1 MKLFAAGVL
10 VAIFVFVGGYSLG
23 KKNGKTYMDL
33 NVLVGSIKESVNA
46 EEKHTEFIWYKA
58 CPDRI
63 DGFLKPPK
71 VLMVYPV
78 NFDLKTS
85 IDDAQYVKTPSG
97 KLTIHFAPIKIE
109 NTEPYLEQM
118 VYMSSGGF
126 FYQKGDRYIQAEIN
140 RAPRITKF
148 LAYRTLKDNLAEI
161 RRKMA
166 EKVRKVFASAL
177 KSDIAPDSI
186 NCIWDDAAQ
195 KKYLETLAKDLMQ
208 PPFGAKGCESN
219 WFHVGNRSYNYAVQD
234 HSSKGGE
241 PASTDAVPDETAR
254 PEKIVLGVPM
264 GRKKQEA
271 GGQ

>member
-58 CPDRI
+58 CTDRI

-85 IDDAQYVKTPSG
+85 IDEATYVKTPSG
-97 KLTIHFAPIKIE
+97 KVRIHFAPIRIE

-118 VYMSSGGF
+118 VYMSSGGLF
-126 FYQKGDRYIQAEIN
+126 HQKGDRYVQAEIN
-140 RAPRITKF
+140 RAPRIIKF
-148 LAYRTLKDNLAEI
+148 LAYRTLKDNLAGI

-166 EKVRKVFASAL
+166 DKVKKVFASAL
-177 KSDIAPDSI
+177 KNDITPDSI
-186 NCIWDDAAQ
+186 ECIWDDAAQ
-195 KKYLETLAKDLMQ
+195 KKYLEALARDLVQ

-219 WFHVGNRSYNYAVQD
+219 WFHVGNKAYNYAVQD
-234 HSSKGGE
+234 HSSKGEE
-241 PASTDAVPDETAR
+241 PASTDADHDETAR
-254 PEKIVLGVPM
+254 PEKIVLGIPL
-264 GRKKQEA
+264 GQKQ
-271 GGQ
+271 

>member
-1 MKLFAAGVL
+1 MKLFAAGLL
-10 VAIFVFVGGYSLG
+10 VAIFLFVGGYSLG

-71 VLMVYPV
+71 VMMVYPV

-85 IDDAQYVKTPSG
+85 IDEARYVKAPSG
-97 KLTIHFAPIKIE
+97 KVQIHFTPIKIE

-118 VYMSSGGF
+118 VYLSSGGF
-126 FYQKGDRYIQAEIN
+126 LHQRGDRYIQAEIN
-140 RAPRITKF
+140 RAPRIIKF
-148 LAYRTLKDNLAEI
+148 LAYQTLKDNLAEI

-166 EKVRKVFASAL
+166 DKVKKVFASAL
-177 KSDIAPDSI
+177 KSDVSPENIE
-186 NCIWDDAAQ
+186 CLWDDAAQ
-195 KKYLETLAKDLMQ
+195 KKYLEALAKDLVQ

-219 WFHVGNRSYNYAVQD
+219 WFHVGNKSYNYAVQD
-234 HSSKGGE
+234 HSAKEGE
-241 PASTDAVPDETAR
+241 GSPSEGETDVSAR
-254 PEKIVLGVPM
+254 PEKIVLGIPSEQ
-264 GRKKQEA
+264 KQ
-271 GGQ
+271 

>member
-1 MKLFAAGVL
+1 MKFFAAGVL
-10 VAIFVFVGGYSLG
+10 VAIFLFVGGYSLG
-23 KKNGKTYMDL
+23 KKNGRTYMDL

-85 IDDAQYVKTPSG
+85 IDEATYVKTPSG
-97 KLTIHFAPIKIE
+97 KVRIHFAPIRIE

-118 VYMSSGGF
+118 VYMSSGGLF
-126 FYQKGDRYIQAEIN
+126 HQKGDRYVQAEIN
-140 RAPRITKF
+140 RAPRIIKF
-148 LAYRTLKDNLAEI
+148 LAYRTLKDNLAGI

-166 EKVRKVFASAL
+166 DKVKKVFASAL
-177 KSDIAPDSI
+177 KNDITPDSI
-186 NCIWDDAAQ
+186 ECIWDDAAQ
-195 KKYLETLAKDLMQ
+195 KIYLEALAKDLVQ

-219 WFHVGNRSYNYAVQD
+219 WFHVGNKAYNYVVQD
-234 HSSKGGE
+234 HSSKEGG
-241 PASTDAVPDETAR
+241 PASSDEAPDETGR
-254 PEKIVLGVPM
+254 PEKIVLGIPL
-264 GRKKQEA
+264 GQKQ
-271 GGQ
+271 

>member
-1 MKLFAAGVL
+1 MKLFAAGLL
-10 VAIFVFVGGYSLG
+10 VAIVLFAGGFSLG
-23 KKNGKTYMDL
+23 MKNGKTYMDM

-63 DGFLKPPK
+63 SGVLKPPK

-85 IDDAQYVKTPSG
+85 IDEATYVKTPAG
-97 KLTIHFAPIKIE
+97 KVRIHFAPIRIE

-118 VYMSSGGF
+118 VYMSSGGL
-126 FYQKGDRYIQAEIN
+126 FYQKGDRYVQAEIN
-140 RAPRITKF
+140 RAPRIIKF
-148 LAYRTLKDNLAEI
+148 LAYQTLKDNLAEI

-166 EKVRKVFASAL
+166 EKVKKVFASAL
-177 KSDIAPDSI
+177 KNDITSDNIE
-186 NCIWDDAAQ
+186 CLWDDAAQ
-195 KKYLETLAKDLMQ
+195 KKYLEALAKDLVQ

-219 WFHVGNRSYNYAVQD
+219 WFHVGNKAYNYIVQD
-234 HSSKGGE
+234 HSSKDDGA
-241 PASTDAVPDETAR
+241 ASSDAAPDETGR

-264 GRKKQEA
+264 GQQR
-271 GGQ
+271 